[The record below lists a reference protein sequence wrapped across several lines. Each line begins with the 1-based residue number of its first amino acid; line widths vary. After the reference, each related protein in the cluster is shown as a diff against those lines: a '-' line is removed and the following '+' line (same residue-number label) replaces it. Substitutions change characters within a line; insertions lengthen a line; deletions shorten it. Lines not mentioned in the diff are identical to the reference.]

1 MLGRVSRDAMSTIAM
16 LEAYRRFRR
25 RLYDEQ
31 HKDEDR
37 LLLLGN
43 MMDYMSRIGYDQEC
57 LVYWPRS
64 LVILASL
71 SCVVS
76 NAMCLSRTNEIQ
88 FAVCPLSFTATH
100 QHNGTACCK
109 YCHFG
114 TTASYDDEEFIPSSF
129 ITNLFEAVKSH
140 RRIINESEQQPPATV
155 APRTIYTE
163 VHTINVSMVAALSPA
178 TPRNTYTHCRD
189 NNDFINGYTMTG
201 TLDGSY
207 RLDMRRIKGFI
218 GVSPTGP
225 PSSPYHVITSSSATL
240 RLESYSHDSS
250 TRFIEICIVLP
261 GVGVT
266 MQRTIPYNALHHGFP
281 LSTLV
286 DGTDTLEC
294 HVKSNDTIIFMF
306 NEYHEANS
314 FHVESSG
321 SSDSSQC
328 RCRCNVEYSAYSL
341 WFKEGESLIPLN
353 SNIGIPDMV
362 RDICRSRSRAS
373 AGGAPFH
380 GVIPVGIPSD
390 MVNERFDTKGSME
403 TYFDTIDLI
412 ARIKVTDADTASC
425 IPDFYF
431 TNKAL
436 AVRQLRRH
444 CDRRSRPSTS
454 FIGSAS
460 DTTSDASL
468 LWSIFYNHRALAL
481 FKVIDRSVVFTP
493 ILPGEQ
499 FDVVNYVVY

>member
-1 MLGRVSRDAMSTIAM
+1 MSTIAM

-31 HKDEDR
+31 HNDEDR
-37 LLLLGN
+37 LLLLSN
-43 MMDYMSRIGYDQEC
+43 MMDYMNRIGYDREC
-57 LVYWPRS
+57 LVYWPQT
-64 LVILASL
+64 LVTLSSL
-71 SCVVS
+71 SCLVS

-88 FAVCPLSFTATH
+88 FAVCPVSFTLTH
-100 QHNGTACCK
+100 QHNGTACCR
-109 YCHFG
+109 YCHFS
-114 TTASYDDEEFIPSSF
+114 TIASYNDEEFIPSSF
-129 ITNLFEAVKSH
+129 VTNLFEAVKSR
-140 RRIINESEQQPPATV
+140 RRITNETGGRPPAV
-155 APRTIYTE
+155 VPPRTIYTE
-163 VHTINVSMVAALSPA
+163 VHTINISMVTTLPPA

-201 TLDGSY
+201 TLDGLY

-218 GVSPTGP
+218 GVSPTH
-225 PSSPYHVITSSSATL
+225 SSLSHYHVVTSSSATL

-250 TRFIEICIVLP
+250 TRFIEILIVLP
-261 GVGVT
+261 GVDAT
-266 MQRTIPYNALHHGFP
+266 MQRTIPYNALHHGFA
-281 LSTLV
+281 LNTLV
-286 DGTDTLEC
+286 GGSNTLEC
-294 HVKSNDTIIFMF
+294 HVKSDDSIIFMF
-306 NEYHEANS
+306 SEYHEANA
-314 FHVESSG
+314 FHVESSDG
-321 SSDSSQC
+321 SQC
-328 RCRCNVEYSAYSL
+328 RCKCNVEYSTYSL
-341 WFKEGESLIPLN
+341 WFREGESLIPLN
-353 SNIGIPDMV
+353 SNIDIPEMV

-373 AGGAPFH
+373 VDGSPFH
-380 GVIPVGIPSD
+380 GVIPFGTPGD

-412 ARIKVTDADTASC
+412 ARIKVTDTDSSSC

-444 CDRRSRPSTS
+444 RDRKSGSSTS

-460 DTTSDASL
+460 DTRSDPSL
-468 LWSIFYNHRALAL
+468 LWAIFYNYRALAL